1 MNSKKNHEASAHPT
15 SKKGEQSGIRVLDA
29 EQYVFFRPR
38 VKPCSEIIDADT
50 TQAEANEIRPKAQPE
65 VIVA

>member
-1 MNSKKNHEASAHPT
+1 MNVKKSNEASAHPT
-15 SKKGEQSGIRVLDA
+15 TKKEEQSGIRVLDA

>member
-15 SKKGEQSGIRVLDA
+15 GKKGEQSGIRVLDA
-29 EQYVFFRPR
+29 EQYVFFRPQ
-38 VKPCSEIIDADT
+38 VKPCSKIIDADT
-50 TQAEANEIRPKAQPE
+50 LQAEANEVKPRPQSE